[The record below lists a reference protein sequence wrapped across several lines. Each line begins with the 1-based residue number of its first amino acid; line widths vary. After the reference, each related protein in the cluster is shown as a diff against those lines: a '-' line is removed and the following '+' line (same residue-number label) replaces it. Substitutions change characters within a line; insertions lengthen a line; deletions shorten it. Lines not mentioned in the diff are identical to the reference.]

1 MIEDL
6 AHFYARYSTL
16 VDQIGINAL
25 LALSLS
31 VCLRAGQLA
40 LAQAA
45 FMGIAGYL
53 SAIAVVDGHWP
64 LVLAGPAAIAASTIV
79 GALLALPVE
88 RLRGVFLAIAT
99 IGFGEIVRV
108 VADNLAIT
116 GGAEG
121 FTGIPP
127 VLSTPWIY
135 AALAIVGAIVFAARR
150 SRFALA
156 IQTTREDEAAA
167 QGVGIDTGMVRVATL
182 ACAGAIAGLA
192 GVLYAFTNFFITPA
206 DFAFGRMEQIL
217 VYCVIG
223 GVTSPLGAVVGAA
236 LMTVLPEIFRFL
248 HDYREIVDGLVLLV
262 VIIFAPAGL
271 AGLWRGLKPRERRPA
286 AALPQ

>member
-1 MIEDL
+1 MNEAL
-6 AHFYARYSTL
+6 AFYARYATL

-45 FMGIAGYL
+45 FAGIAGYV
-53 SAIAVVDGHWP
+53 SAIAVVDAHWP
-64 LVLAGPAAIAASTIV
+64 LPLAAASAIATSTLV
-79 GALLALPVE
+79 GAALALPVE

-108 VADNLAIT
+108 LADNLTIT

-121 FTGIPP
+121 FTGIPR
-127 VLSTPWIY
+127 VLNTYWIY
-135 AALAIVGAIVFAARR
+135 GVLLAVGALFFAARGT
-150 SRFALA
+150 RFALA

-167 QGVGIDTGMVRVATL
+167 QGVGIDTGSVRIATL
-182 ACAGAIAGLA
+182 ACAGAIAGVA
-192 GVLYAFTNFFITPA
+192 GVLYAFTNFFIVPS

-223 GVTSPLGAVVGAA
+223 GVTSPLGAVVGSA
-236 LMTVLPEIFRFL
+236 LMTVLPELFRFL
-248 HDYREIVDGLVLLV
+248 HDFREIVDGLVLLL
-262 VIIFAPAGL
+262 VIVFAPAGV
-271 AGLWRGLKPRERRPA
+271 AGLWSRR
-286 AALPQ
+286 

>member
-1 MIEDL
+1 MNEAL
-6 AHFYARYSTL
+6 AFYARYATL

-45 FMGIAGYL
+45 FAGIAGYV
-53 SAIAVVDGHWP
+53 SAIAVVDAHWP
-64 LVLAGPAAIAASTIV
+64 LPLAAASAIATSTLV
-79 GALLALPVE
+79 GAALALPVE

-108 VADNLAIT
+108 LADNLTIT

-121 FTGIPP
+121 FTGIPR
-127 VLSTPWIY
+127 VLNTYWIY
-135 AALAIVGAIVFAARR
+135 GVLLAVGALFFAARGT
-150 SRFALA
+150 RFALA

-167 QGVGIDTGMVRVATL
+167 QGVGIDTGSVRIATL
-182 ACAGAIAGLA
+182 ACAGAIAGVA
-192 GVLYAFTNFFITPA
+192 GVLYAFTNFFIVPS

-223 GVTSPLGAVVGAA
+223 GVTSPLGAVVGSA
-236 LMTVLPEIFRFL
+236 LMTILPELFRFL
-248 HDYREIVDGLVLLV
+248 HDFREIVDGLVLLL
-262 VIIFAPAGL
+262 VIVFAPAGV
-271 AGLWRGLKPRERRPA
+271 AGLWSRR
-286 AALPQ
+286 

>member
-1 MIEDL
+1 MHDL
-6 AHFYARYSTL
+6 LEFYARYRTL

-31 VCLRAGQLA
+31 ICLRAGQLA

-45 FMGIAGYL
+45 FMGIAAYVA
-53 SAIAVVDGHWP
+53 AIAVVAARWP
-64 LVLAGPAAIAASTIV
+64 LILAGPVAVGVSALV
-79 GALLALPVE
+79 GALLALPVG

-108 VADNLAIT
+108 VADNLKIT

-121 FTGIPP
+121 FTGIPSL
-127 VLSTPWIY
+127 LSTGWIY
-135 AALAIVGAIVFAARR
+135 ATVLVVGLVFFVFRG

-156 IQTTREDEAAA
+156 IETTREDEAAA
-167 QGVGIDTGMVRVATL
+167 QGVGIDVARVRMATL
-182 ACAGAIAGLA
+182 AIAGAIAGTA
-192 GVLYAFTNFFITPA
+192 GVLYAFTNFFITPS

-223 GVTSPLGAVVGAA
+223 GVTSPLGAVAGAA
-236 LMTVLPEIFRFL
+236 LMTILPEAFRFL
-248 HDYREIVDGLVLLV
+248 HDFREVTNGLLLLLV
-262 VIIFAPAGL
+262 IVFAPAGI
-271 AGLWRGLKPRERRPA
+271 AGLWRISRRAPRRETA
-286 AALPQ
+286 H